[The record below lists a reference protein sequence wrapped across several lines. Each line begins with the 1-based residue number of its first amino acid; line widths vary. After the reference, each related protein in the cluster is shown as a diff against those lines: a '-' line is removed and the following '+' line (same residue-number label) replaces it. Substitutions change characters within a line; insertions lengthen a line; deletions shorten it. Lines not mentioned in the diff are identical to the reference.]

1 MSGPLSR
8 PDPLLRGRQRSAGL
22 LYLIIAKSTIEL
34 LLLAGIASYVGWFTF
49 HPLIHGVIDTAS
61 AEEVTGWAFN
71 PEAPLASVEVQL
83 FLDGRFFA
91 SRMADQARPD
101 LVSAGVTTRPDHGYR
116 FPIPPAALTAGR
128 HTVEVFVLQ
137 PALNGYQTLIPLATK
152 PRSFVVDR

>member
-1 MSGPLSR
+1 MSGPLPR